1 MSDTPD
7 QSFDDAIDQKDA
19 RLAEQ
24 EAAIQRERAELAE
37 IKRLK
42 ILAAKHN
49 LVLSAAPAF
58 PKDST
63 GVETVAD
70 LVERYRTDARSRY
83 HQIRFNVRQ
92 NYDSGI
98 RRIVKDAGRLRIA
111 DLNAATIQR
120 LYEEWSAGGKLA
132 QGRALV
138 GKLRL
143 VSGFGVTVLE
153 DEACMRL
160 SSILHK
166 MRFARAKK
174 RSESVTESYA
184 KAIRAKAHE
193 MGRPSIALAQA
204 FQFDLPLKQTD
215 VIGQWAP
222 NSESGVGVSDVL
234 KNGMGKW
241 IRGIR
246 WEEIDENLI
255 LHHVTSMHQ
264 KQVELDLKRAPMV
277 MEELKKIGKP
287 PSRGPVIVSELDGK
301 PWSQN
306 EFRRWWRKI
315 ANAAGVPD
323 NVKNRDSSRAVGSNE
338 NRSREAP
345 VSL

>member
-1 MSDTPD
+1 MSDTPG
-7 QSFDDAIDQKDA
+7 QSIDDVIAQKEA

-24 EAAIQRERAELAE
+24 VAAIERERAELTE
-37 IKRLK
+37 LKRLTV
-42 ILAAKHN
+42 LAAKHN
-49 LVLSAAPAF
+49 WIVSAAPAL
-58 PKDST
+58 PTD
-63 GVETVAD
+63 GGGIETVAE
-70 LVERYRTDARSRY
+70 LVESYRTDARSQYR
-83 HQIRFNVRQ
+83 QIRFDVRR

-98 RRIVKDAGRLRIA
+98 KRIVKDAGHMRLA

-120 LYEEWSAGGKLA
+120 LYEQWAAGGKLA

-143 VSGFGVTVLE
+143 LSGFGVTVLNHE
-153 DEACMRL
+153 VCMRL

-166 MRFARAKK
+166 MRFALPEK
-174 RSESVTESYA
+174 RVERLTETHA
-184 KAIRAKAHE
+184 RAIRAKAHE
-193 MGRPSIALAQA
+193 MDRPSIALAQA

-215 VIGQWAP
+215 VIGQWVP
-222 NSESGVGVSDVL
+222 LSEPGVSDVIHDE
-234 KNGMGKW
+234 MGKW

-255 LHHVTSMHQ
+255 LRHVTSMHQ
-264 KQVELDLKRAPMV
+264 REVELDLKRAPMV

-287 PSRGPVIVSELDGK
+287 PARGPVIVCEWESK

-306 EFRRWWRKI
+306 EYRRWWRKL
-315 ANAAGVPD
+315 ADAAGVPK
-323 NVKNRDSSRAVGSNE
+323 NVKNMDSSRATGSSE

-345 VSL
+345 VAL

>member
-42 ILAAKHN
+42 VLAAKHN

-58 PKDST
+58 PKDSS

-70 LVERYRTDARSRY
+70 LVERYRTDARSQY
-83 HQIRFNVRQ
+83 HQIRFDVRK
-92 NYDSGI
+92 NYESGI
-98 RRIVKDAGRLRIA
+98 RRIVKDAGRMRIA

-120 LYEEWSAGGKLA
+120 LYEDWSAGDKLA

-143 VSGFGVTVLE
+143 VSGFGVTVLN
-153 DEACMRL
+153 DDGCMRL

-166 MRFARAKK
+166 MRFARPQK
-174 RSESVTESYA
+174 RSESVTESHA
-184 KAIRAKAHE
+184 RAIRAKAHE
-193 MGRPSIALAQA
+193 MGRPSVALAQA

-215 VIGQWAP
+215 VIGQWVP
-222 NSESGVGVSDVL
+222 LSESGVSDVL
-234 KNGMGKW
+234 KDGMGKW

-255 LHHVTSMHQ
+255 LRHVTSMRQ
-264 KQVELDLKRAPMV
+264 KQVEFDLRRAPMV

-287 PSRGPVIVSELDGK
+287 PSRGPVILSELDGK

-323 NVKNRDSSRAVGSNE
+323 NVKNMDSSRAVGSNE